1 MSDAPLPPLPPSP
14 SPGLLALPATLIYAA
29 FAVAWIIYS
38 DQVISLWVSE
48 PARLTEL
55 QTYKG
60 LFFVLVTSVLLWILV
75 RLGFARLTQ
84 LQQGLLRREARLRLA
99 IRATGLGL
107 WDYRVDG
114 DVVEHD
120 ESVARMV
127 GAAPEAFSESAEA
140 WLERVHPEDRERVRE
155 RFRAYLGGRVATY
168 QCEFR
173 LRLAGDIYRW
183 FSSVGQVVER
193 DGEGHALRVVGTYLD
208 ISDRHPQSPA
218 GAMTQ
223 RV

>member
-1 MSDAPLPPLPPSP
+1 MTDAPLPPLPPPP
-14 SPGLLALPATLIYAA
+14 SPGLLALPATLIYTA

-38 DQVISLWVSE
+38 DQVISMWVGE

-60 LFFVLVTSVLLWILV
+60 LFFVLVTSILLWIMV
-75 RLGFARLTQ
+75 RKGFARLTQ

-114 DVVEHD
+114 GMVDHD

-127 GAAPEAFSESAEA
+127 GAPPEPFSESADA
-140 WLERVHPEDRERVRE
+140 WLDRVHPEDRDRVRE

-173 LRLAGDIYRW
+173 MRLAGDIYHW

-193 DGEGHALRVVGTYLD
+193 DAEGRPLRVVGTYLD
-208 ISDRHPQSPA
+208 ISDRHQQNPV
-218 GAMTQ
+218 GATAQ